1 MRENIMSNMHDKNL
15 TRRGFLAGI
24 AAAAG
29 SAILAACGGSS
40 SPTATTAATVAAT
53 KPAAAAS
60 PAASAAA
67 SAAAPATAAAA
78 PTTAAAASSAVSPT
92 SAAASAPAA
101 AGTAAPA
108 ASGGSTVLTAPTA
121 AASTGATGGQ
131 LNVVWTK
138 PATIHPLFSTAG
150 IEQGV
155 ERQMFGAL
163 VRIND
168 KLEPVPDLAQTI
180 ETSADAKTY
189 TFTLKKGLVF
199 SDGKPLTSD
208 DVVFTIQRAVD
219 KRTGSYWRGRLL
231 AIDGAADYGDQKTD
245 TIKGLVAPDA
255 NTIKM
260 TLTVP
265 DSTWLITIGDF
276 AGLSILPKHTLE
288 STAPDQMA
296 KAPFAFAPTPSAGAF
311 VFADWKADQYLQVKR
326 NETYAGGPKAKLD
339 TIFFKAISQQDVGLA
354 QLDSG
359 EVDLMT
365 AVPVSEVDRLRKN
378 QDLTV
383 TSVPSPSVTFLAF
396 NFGRDNAFKDKRV
409 RQAMMYAIDRAGIVK
424 QVLNGEGTVANSTII
439 GPDWMGI
446 PEGLNQYAF
455 DPNKAKQL
463 LKDAN
468 FNSST
473 KFSLIYIP
481 GTKVTDAWLP
491 IAQQQLK
498 DVGINVDLTQLDGTE
513 YTKRVVTGATPTTT
527 GDFDIAEVDG
537 GVFRADPNVSAKYF
551 ATTSF
556 VPAGGN
562 YGHYSNPQIDDL
574 FKQGVATPD
583 KAQRKT
589 IYTNLAKILNEEC
602 PWVFLWSPNSITAYH
617 KRLQGFK
624 PPSYANSFMWN
635 AEEWSVT
642 K

>member
-1 MRENIMSNMHDKNL
+1 
-15 TRRGFLAGI
+15 
-24 AAAAG
+24 
-29 SAILAACGGSS
+29 
-40 SPTATTAATVAAT
+40 
-53 KPAAAAS
+53 
-60 PAASAAA
+60 
-67 SAAAPATAAAA
+67 
-78 PTTAAAASSAVSPT
+78 
-92 SAAASAPAA
+92 
-101 AGTAAPA
+101 
-108 ASGGSTVLTAPTA
+108 
-121 AASTGATGGQ
+121 
-131 LNVVWTK
+131 
-138 PATIHPLFSTAG
+138 
-150 IEQGV
+150 
-155 ERQMFGAL
+155 MFGAL

-180 ETSADAKTY
+180 ETSADAKNY
-189 TFTLKKGLVF
+189 TFTLKKGLTF
-199 SDGKPLTSD
+199 SDGHPLTSD
-208 DVVFTIQRAVD
+208 DVLFTIQRAVD

-245 TIKGLVAPDA
+245 TIKGLTAPDA
-255 NTIKM
+255 NTVKM

-276 AGLSILPKHTLE
+276 AGLSILPKHILE
-288 STAPDQMA
+288 STPPDQMA
-296 KAPFAFAPTPSAGAF
+296 KTPFAFAPTPSGGAF
-311 VFADWKADQYLQVKR
+311 TFADWKADQYLQVKR
-326 NETYAGGPKAKLD
+326 NDAYAAGPKAKLD

-359 EVDLMT
+359 EVDLMA

-378 QDLTV
+378 PNLTV
-383 TSVPSPSVTFLAF
+383 TSTPSPSVTFLAF
-396 NFGRDNAFKDKRV
+396 NFGRDNALKDKRV

-424 QVLNGEGTVANSTII
+424 QVLNGEGTVVNSTII

-468 FNSST
+468 FNSSA

-491 IAQQQLK
+491 IVQQQLK

-551 ATTSF
+551 ETTSF

-562 YGHYSNPQIDDL
+562 YGHYTNPQVDDL
-574 FKQGVATPD
+574 LKQGRATPD

-602 PWVFLWSPNSITAYH
+602 PWVFLWSPNSLTAYN

>member
-1 MRENIMSNMHDKNL
+1 MNRAHDDKRAVAL
-15 TRRGFLAGI
+15 SRRGFLTGV

-40 SPTATTAATVAAT
+40 AAPTATTAAATTAAT

-67 SAAAPATAAAA
+67 SPVAAA
-78 PTTAAAASSAVSPT
+78 PTTAAASAVSPT
-92 SAAASAPAA
+92 AAS
-101 AGTAAPA
+101 
-108 ASGGSTVLTAPTA
+108 A

-168 KLEPVPDLAQTI
+168 KLEPIPDLAEKI
-180 ETSADAKTY
+180 DTSPDAKVY
-189 TFTLKKGLVF
+189 TFTLKKGLTF
-199 SDGKPLTSD
+199 SDGHPLTSA

-231 AIDGAADYGDQKTD
+231 ALDGAADYGDQKAD
-245 TIKGLVAPDA
+245 TIKGLEAPDA

-265 DSTWLITIGDF
+265 DSTWLITLGDF
-276 AGLSILPKHTLE
+276 AGLSILPNHILE
-288 STAPDQMA
+288 STAPDQMS
-296 KAPFAFAPTPSAGAF
+296 KAPFAFAPTPSGGAF
-311 VFADWKADQYLQVKR
+311 TFADWKADQYLQVKR
-326 NETYAGGPKAKLD
+326 NETYAGGPKAKVD

-354 QLDSG
+354 QLDKG
-359 EVDLMT
+359 EVDLMA
-365 AVPVSEVDRLRKN
+365 AVPVSEVDRLRKSAN
-378 QDLTV
+378 LTV
-383 TSVPSPSVTFLAF
+383 TSTPSPSVTFLAF
-396 NFGRDNAFKDKRV
+396 NFGRDTPFKDKRV

-424 QVLNGEGTVANSTII
+424 EVLKGEGTVVNSTII

-446 PEGLNQYAF
+446 PDGLNQYAY

-468 FNSST
+468 FNSSA

-491 IAQQQLK
+491 IAQQQFK
-498 DVGINVDLTQLDGTE
+498 DVGINVDLTQLDGAE

-551 ATTSF
+551 ETTSF

-562 YGHYSNPQIDDL
+562 YGHYTNPQVDDL
-574 FKQGVATPD
+574 LRQGRATPD
-583 KAQRKT
+583 KAQRKQ

-602 PWVFLWSPNSITAYH
+602 PWVFLWSPNSLTAYN
-617 KRLQGFK
+617 KRLVGFK
-624 PPSYANSFMWN
+624 PPSYANHFMWN